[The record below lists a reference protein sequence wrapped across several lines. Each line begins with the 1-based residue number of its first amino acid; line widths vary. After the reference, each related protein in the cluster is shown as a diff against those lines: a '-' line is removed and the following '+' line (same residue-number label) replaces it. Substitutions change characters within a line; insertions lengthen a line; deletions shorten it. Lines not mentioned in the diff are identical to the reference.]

1 MANNSGG
8 SRTDDTSLVFQTEPI
23 GQPNHVEITLV
34 SFYELHHQ
42 RYSIYWYLM
51 NEEEYLHF
59 KDEEK
64 EKQEKLRRI
73 TVDEV
78 QPNEQQPRSSIIL
91 KKRIHI
97 PVI

>member
-1 MANNSGG
+1 
-8 SRTDDTSLVFQTEPI
+8 
-23 GQPNHVEITLV
+23 
-34 SFYELHHQ
+34 
-42 RYSIYWYLM
+42 M

-78 QPNEQQPRSSIIL
+78 QPNEQQPRSSII
-91 KKRIHI
+91 
-97 PVI
+97 